1 FWLDDS
7 FYTTIF
13 NKILNVTILA
23 NVDINVILD
32 TNSGS
37 VSNSIAYMV
46 VVAAVGIA
54 EIIMSTVPISGSTLR
69 IHTNKA
75 ATTGAIIIFNVT
87 EEMTTC
93 QLSFSPVIDPSCMP
107 SIIIMTGIAASPTI
121 DKVEW
126 IASRSDE

>member
-1 FWLDDS
+1 MGTGPLSQIIIYICIRDEEPVPPS
-7 FYTTIF
+7 HYYTTIF

-23 NVDINVILD
+23 NVDINVMLD

-54 EIIMSTVPISGSTLR
+54 EIIMSTVPISGSTLT

-75 ATTGAIIIFNVT
+75 AITRS
-87 EEMTTC
+87 EEHTSEL
-93 QLSFSPVIDPSCMP
+93 Q
-107 SIIIMTGIAASPTI
+107 
-121 DKVEW
+121 
-126 IASRSDE
+126 SRFDLI